1 MDLGLRDRV
10 ALIGGASQGLG
21 RAAAEALAAEGAK
34 VALVARRAE
43 AVGEA
48 AHAVAKAFGVETLAI
63 TADLA
68 EPDACERAVR
78 ETVAR
83 FGRLD
88 VLVANAGGP
97 PAGFV
102 DVLRRPHG
110 RTDCGATRSA
120 RRNAPCNARPR
131 SCSP

>member
-1 MDLGLRDRV
+1 MELGLRDRV
-10 ALIGGASQGLG
+10 ARGGGASEG
-21 RAAAEALAAEGAK
+21 RGGASAEALAAEGAR
-34 VALVARRAE
+34 VALVSRRAD
-43 AVGEA
+43 AVAEA
-48 AHAVAKAFGVETLAI
+48 ARAVATAHGVETLAI
-63 TADLA
+63 TADLV

-102 DVLRRPHG
+102 DALDDDAWRRAFELTFLTTV
-110 RTDCGATRSA
+110 RLARSA
-120 RRNAPCNARPR
+120 IPHM
-131 SCSP
+131 